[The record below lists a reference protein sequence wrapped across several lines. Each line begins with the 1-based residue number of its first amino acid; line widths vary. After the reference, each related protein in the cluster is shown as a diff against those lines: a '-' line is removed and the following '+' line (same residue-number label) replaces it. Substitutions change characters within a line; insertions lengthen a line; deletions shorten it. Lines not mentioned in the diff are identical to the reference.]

1 MNTNADK
8 TQKNKSQSVANAVSH
23 KQGSNKSTFQFVDNR
38 PEALAQR
45 KLQEIAHNSPQAMQM
60 SIYQEMANNST
71 QSKQDAQLK
80 ALVDNH
86 SSQQKPIQKKE
97 NKTGLPDNLKTGIE
111 NLSGYSMDDV
121 KVHHNS
127 DKPAQLQ
134 AHAYAQGTDIHI
146 ASGQEKHL
154 PHEAWHVVQQKQGR
168 VKPTMQMKGKANI
181 NDDAGLEKEADVM
194 GAKALLQ
201 TNKEVITSSKT
212 NSSINTQQPVQRLMK
227 KLGYNKEQ
235 YRKATMT
242 TVFLYAEF
250 NGIPIGIFKTE
261 KGNHAEENLIE
272 HIVKLGMKNGNLVV
286 YLSTSPCSSIFCT
299 REDGQKG
306 CQERLEELKKNRNI
320 SIKVHADHLYQPQ
333 ALASQESEFEKGAK
347 GYSSYSSAA
356 TSAFEMTFS
365 SLPKKLSDPSMMDG
379 FDEKVAQL

>member
-1 MNTNADK
+1 MNTHADK
-8 TQKNKSQSVANAVSH
+8 TKENKSQSVPAANRKVKPHSETT
-23 KQGSNKSTFQFVDNR
+23 SRFIDNR
-38 PEALAQR
+38 PEAIAQR
-45 KLQEIAHNSPQAMQM
+45 KLQEVANNSPQAKQAA
-60 SIYQEMANNST
+60 QLQAMANN
-71 QSKQDAQLK
+71 
-80 ALVDNH
+80 H
-86 SSQQKPIQKKE
+86 HSQQPQHTIQKKE
-97 NKTGLPDNLKTGIE
+97 NKTGLPDNLKSGIE

-121 KVHHNS
+121 KVHRNS

-134 AHAYAQGTDIHI
+134 AHAYAQGTNIHLGP
-146 ASGQEKHL
+146 GQEKHL

-168 VKPTMQMKGKANI
+168 VKPTMQMKGKVNI

-201 TNKEVITSSKT
+201 TNKQVIASPQTQHP
-212 NSSINTQQPVQRLMK
+212 INVQQPVQRLMK
-227 KLGYNKEQ
+227 KLDLDKTG

-250 NGIPIGIFKTE
+250 NGKPVGANGLFKTE
-261 KGNHAEENLIE
+261 KGNHAEENLIAY
-272 HIVKLGMKNGNLVV
+272 IIKLGLENGNLVV
-286 YLSTSPCSSIFCT
+286 YLSTSPCSSTFCT
-299 REDGQKG
+299 RDDGKKG
-306 CQERLEELKKNRNI
+306 CQERLEGLKKDRNI

-347 GYSSYSSAA
+347 GLSSYSSAA

-365 SLPKKLSDPSMMDG
+365 SLPKKLSTPDMMDG